1 MRIEIKSVTEVD
13 IAAVEALYR
22 DADWWE
28 DDYVAAEFIPEMVAN
43 SIVFAGA
50 FLPDSTM
57 VGMGRAIGDGVSD
70 AYIQDV
76 AVLSDY
82 RKHGIG
88 SMLVK
93 HLVNALQELGV
104 DWIGL
109 IGEPG
114 TGKFYQRLGFRELN
128 GFIPM
133 KLA

>member
-1 MRIEIKSVTEVD
+1 MCIEIKTVREVD
-13 IAAVEALYR
+13 VAAVERLYR
-22 DADWWE
+22 DANWWE
-28 DDYVAAEFIPEMVAN
+28 DDYVAAEFIPAMVTN
-43 SIVFAGA
+43 STVFAGA
-50 FLPDSTM
+50 FLPDGTM

-82 RKHGIG
+82 RQHGIG
-88 SMLVK
+88 SMLVR
-93 HLVNALQELGV
+93 HLVKSLQEAGV

-114 TGKFYQRLGFRELN
+114 TGNFYQHLGFRELK